1 MSVARINLEGGSK
14 QHGYALQKPENL
26 YEMTTL
32 LNVLKMRYFL
42 VNRFRIFSIVLLL
55 AMILPPG
62 INAEDYELYIAMGIQ
77 RLSEGKTEDAIA
89 LLEKAL
95 QIAPENTEASYYAA
109 IAYSRAGRYKE
120 AEALFSEAMQA
131 DGNAVTPYL
140 ELGNVYYM
148 TSRCDKAEEFLSRFI
163 NLSDNPDLQKY
174 AAGLIETCGKA
185 REGRPFR
192 LSVTTGYQYDN
203 NVILEPSNPTDS
215 EEDKKADS
223 RALVYITSGASL
235 WEKGAVKLK
244 VDYNFYQSLHSQLD
258 DYDLHYHKIR
268 PLMEIYLSDM
278 FRPSAGYSLEYIV
291 LGGDRYSRVSTYFGK
306 FATQLNRELSVEAV
320 YEYKDEKYLYS
331 DSFQTNPSRT
341 GFQNTMGIRQI
352 YNLGNLSGE
361 IYSIGDFKRAEK
373 KYWAFNGYRTGA
385 EVDYEIISPLS
396 VIISGEVNIRHYRD
410 DFPGFQK
417 KRFDKM
423 HQFSLMLTYMISER
437 VAVSITDT
445 HIVNDSNLQN
455 YDYKRNIMGIF
466 LTGGLL

>member
-1 MSVARINLEGGSK
+1 MAGINLEGNSN
-14 QHGYALQKPENL
+14 QDRYALKKREKSN
-26 YEMTTL
+26 EMTTL
-32 LNVLKMRYFL
+32 INALKMRYFPT
-42 VNRFRIFSIVLLL
+42 NPFSIFSIVLLL
-55 AMILPPG
+55 AMILPPS
-62 INAEDYELYIAMGIQ
+62 INAADYELYIARGIQ
-77 RLSEGKTEDAIA
+77 RLSEGKIEAAIA

-120 AEALFSEAMQA
+120 AEALFSEAIQA
-131 DGNAVTPYL
+131 DGNAVSPYL
-140 ELGNVYYM
+140 ELGSVYYM
-148 TSRCDKAEEFLSRFI
+148 TSRCDKAEAFLSRFI

-174 AAGLIETCGKA
+174 AAGLIETCGKE

-192 LSVTTGYQYDN
+192 LAVTTGYQYDN
-203 NVILEPSNPTDS
+203 NVILEPSDPTAG
-215 EEDKKADS
+215 EENKKADS
-223 RALVYITSGASL
+223 KALVYITFGAGL

-244 VDYNFYQSLHSQLD
+244 VDYNFYQSLHSQLND
-258 DYDLHYHKIR
+258 FDLHYHKIR
-268 PLMEIYLSDM
+268 PLLEIYLSDM
-278 FRPSAGYSLEYIV
+278 FKPSAGYSIEYTV

-306 FATQLNRELSVEAV
+306 LATQLNRELSVEAV

-341 GFQNTMGIRQI
+341 GFQNTLGIRQI

-361 IYSIGDFKRAEK
+361 IYSLGDFKRAEV

-423 HQFSLMLTYMISER
+423 HQFSLMLTYLISER

-445 HIVNDSNLQN
+445 HTVNDSNLKD